1 MRLLKMALLIALFV
15 LAACAPEDLDI
26 TPTATFTNTPP
37 PTSTPQPRP
46 TADPAATPSTEDD
59 TEETAEAS
67 SDEAT
72 ETTDGGLLDQ
82 LVAAVPEQLNAGAIQ
97 WNRSTDDVTSEE
109 IVYQDVEGGRTAK
122 MYFSERGGGASELT
136 FGVFET
142 PEAAQAYYDV
152 IRGRLRTLENA
163 QTRDTFPQPNAFGG
177 GTYGSDAIFAQD
189 NLFIRISVPRFSST
203 AGDPL
208 VPYSRAVFQ
217 IVDGVTGT
225 SS

>member
-1 MRLLKMALLIALFV
+1 MRLWKIALLIALFV

-26 TPTATFTNTPP
+26 TPTVTPTNTPQ

-46 TADPAATPSTEDD
+46 TADPAATPSTEDG
-59 TEETAEAS
+59 TEVTAEAAS
-67 SDEAT
+67 V

-82 LVAAVPEQLNAGAIQ
+82 LVAAVPDQLNAGAIQ
-97 WNRSTDDVTSEE
+97 WRRSTDEVSGEE
-109 IVYQDVEGGRTAK
+109 LVYQDIEGGRTAK
-122 MYFSERGGGASELT
+122 MFFSERGGGASELT
-136 FGVFET
+136 FGVFDT

-163 QTRDTFPQPNAFGG
+163 QTRDTFPLPNAFGG
-177 GTYGSDAIFAQD
+177 GTYGSDAIFVQD

-217 IVDGVTGT
+217 LVDGVTGT